1 MARIP
6 GFSNRPKQAALPID
20 FLIVGGG
27 ITGFAC
33 AIALRRVG
41 HRVLVLEKDA
51 TFPPISGPC
60 RMPPN
65 LSKILYHWG
74 LQDELRKIGVVSG
87 AINICLQSTGEL
99 LGKHIWDE
107 EVLRETRGEF
117 IFAPLAHIGDLRRL
131 LYDTAVAV
139 GANIRLGARVK
150 TVNPDAQTVTLSTG
164 EVLKADVIVGCDGP
178 SGITRQ
184 VLLIEQEE
192 YDDEVPIN
200 MSMYCTTIPKTLIM
214 KDPQLKELYDHKIPT
229 MYTWFG
235 DKHAV
240 LGIPLGGRNPAF
252 GLCAYGPQD
261 KYEGSWDEP
270 APLPGLRSMLE
281 SSESRLLRLSKLAT
295 NTVCVH
301 VDGKAPLE
309 DWVDGFMVVMGAA
322 VHPMPPGSIQECALT
337 VEDGAVLAKLFSHLH
352 CKDQI
357 KSFLWAFQDL
367 RQPRCAAVH
376 GKEAGIIHYMTA
388 EPGEFQ
394 SARDDMMRA
403 KQQAGVGILDATG
416 DLEETP
422 EWVEIKE
429 VFGYDAEDDADNW
442 WVEWGLLRERARRN
456 SSDSHMGEV
465 AGTKNLFSDVQVS
478 RVITA

>member
-1 MARIP
+1 
-6 GFSNRPKQAALPID
+6 
-20 FLIVGGG
+20 
-27 ITGFAC
+27 
-33 AIALRRVG
+33 
-41 HRVLVLEKDA
+41 
-51 TFPPISGPC
+51 
-60 RMPPN
+60 MPPN

-87 AINICLQSTGEL
+87 AIYIGIQNTGEL
-99 LGKHIWDE
+99 LGTHIWDE

-117 IFAPLAHIGDLRRL
+117 IFAHIGDLRRL
-131 LYDTAVAV
+131 LYDTALAV
-139 GANIRLGARVK
+139 GANIRLGSRVR
-150 TVNPDAQTVTLSTG
+150 TVNPDAQTVTLVTG
-164 EVLKADVIVGCDGP
+164 EVLKGDVIVGCDGP
-178 SGITRQ
+178 SGVTRQ

-192 YDDEVPIN
+192 DEDEVPIN
-200 MSMYCTTIPKTLIM
+200 MSMYCTTIPKSLIM
-214 KDPQLKELYDHKIPT
+214 KDPRLKELYDHKIPT

-240 LGIPLGGRNPAF
+240 LGIPLGGRNPEF

-261 KYEGSWDEP
+261 KYEGSWQEP
-270 APLPGLRSMLE
+270 APLAGLRGMLA
-281 SSESRLLRLSKLAT
+281 SSEPRLLRLSKLAT
-295 NTVCVH
+295 NTACVH

-352 CKDQI
+352 SKDQI

-376 GKEAGIIHYMTA
+376 SKEAGIIHYMTA

-394 SARDDMMRA
+394 CARDDMMRA
-403 KQQAGVGILDATG
+403 KHQAGVGILDATG
-416 DLEETP
+416 DLEEPP
-422 EWVEIKE
+422 EWVDIKE

-442 WVEWGLLRERARRN
+442 WVEWGLLRERARNN
-456 SSDSHMGEV
+456 SSGSHMGEV
-465 AGTKNLFSDVQVS
+465 AGTKNLFSDVHVS
-478 RVITA
+478 HVITT